1 MEPESKSRTLFE
13 EMGYKKGFKII
24 AGTDEAGRGPLAGP
38 VVAAACIFPR
48 YLIVEEIKD
57 SKLLTVEK
65 REELYHFLVD
75 HPQID
80 LGIGIV
86 ENDRIDEINILQAS
100 LEAMEIAVKQLKA
113 SPDYLLVDGAQLPKT
128 GIFSKG
134 IVKGDKRSQ
143 SIGAASILAKY
154 TRDQIMIKHHGKWPE
169 YGFDQHKG
177 YGTKAHREGIEYHGL
192 TVMHRMSFSTNKKAL
207 EKQMGWF

>member
-1 MEPESKSRTLFE
+1 MESKSESRTLFE

-48 YLIVEEIKD
+48 HLIVEEIKD

-65 REELYHFLVD
+65 REELYHFLVNY
-75 HPQID
+75 PQID
-80 LGIGIV
+80 FGIGIV

-100 LEAMEIAVKQLKA
+100 LEAMEIAVKQLKTN
-113 SPDYLLVDGAQLPKT
+113 PDYLLVDGVQLPKT
-128 GIFSKG
+128 EILSKG
-134 IVKGDKRSQ
+134 IIKGDKQSQ

-154 TRDQIMIKHHGKWPE
+154 TRDQIMIKHHGKWPQ

-177 YGTKAHREGIEYHGL
+177 YGTKKHLEALTKHGPCPIHR
-192 TVMHRMSFSTNKKAL
+192 RSFEPIKSML
-207 EKQMGWF
+207 R